1 MFVALAAQA
10 LAGVAVFGIAILLAR
25 TAVVSIPL
33 MGLLAGQGVVAAI
46 LGSRFGLAAWWI
58 PIQLVLPSGVAVVLL
73 WQLPAWVL
81 LVAFL
86 VLLLAFW
93 NSARGGVPLYLTN
106 AKTKSALAGLLPK
119 EAPGEAARPGVP
131 PENKNSGEPATGKD
145 NNVPG
150 FRFADLGSGLGG
162 PVLDLANRRP
172 DGHFTGCE
180 SAPILF
186 LLGWL
191 RWLAARPPN
200 ARLRLGNFW
209 TLDLGDYDVVYA
221 FLSPVP
227 MPELFEKA
235 KSEMKTGSLLIS
247 NSFPV
252 PGHPADETVEI
263 GDGRKT
269 RLHLWRM

>member
-1 MFVALAAQA
+1 MANTANTPRIPLFVALAAQA
-10 LAGVAVFGIAILLAR
+10 LAGVAVFGSAALLAR
-25 TAVVSIPL
+25 TASVSIPL

-58 PIQLVLPSGVAVVLL
+58 PIQLVLPAGVAVALL

-81 LVAFL
+81 LAAFL
-86 VLLLAFW
+86 VLVLAFW
-93 NSARGGVPLYLTN
+93 NSVQGGVPLYLTN
-106 AKTKSALAGLLPK
+106 AKTKAALAGVLP
-119 EAPGEAARPGVP
+119 EQ
-131 PENKNSGEPATGKD
+131 
-145 NNVPG
+145 PG

-172 DGHFTGCE
+172 DGHFTGYE
-180 SAPILF
+180 SAPIIF
-186 LLGWL
+186 ALGWL

-209 TLDLGDYDVVYA
+209 TLDLGDYDVVYV

-263 GDGRKT
+263 DDGRKT